1 MVSHLLFF
9 HLSILLI
16 AGATVAKVMFTYMLL
31 LIAAGSC
38 AAMLSNAK
46 GSKRSYQDGDLILG
60 GLFLLHYTTEDGK
73 CGEFFPIGLGH
84 VEAMLFAIDKINN
97 NPKLLPNI
105 TLGYDI
111 RDYCES
117 TTLAMQHTCSFVRRN
132 EIVFKSRVDY
142 CSCLNNTNRTEN
154 ERNPIAAVIGP
165 TDSGSA
171 VVVGSLLE
179 VAGIPVIS
187 HSATSK
193 ELSSPLYRHF
203 FRTAPPDS
211 QQANAMADVI
221 QYFNWSYV
229 TVVAM
234 DDSYGRGGV
243 WELEKEAERRKTF
256 CIAFA
261 EYIPRQEYSSKL
273 RRAVN
278 KIKSYP
284 NAKVVVL
291 WLFGS
296 YGRRFLNEAAQQE
309 LQDRT
314 WILSDA
320 LATEDDVFVGLKDT
334 EQKIIHG
341 SLGIQPRH
349 LDNQYFKE
357 FVIAETNSFSSRNR
371 VSWWEEIWQSQGKVN
386 CSSRLEDDCQDML
399 FRLIYDTY
407 IPYVVDAVFAV
418 GHALH
423 LMLYCSD
430 RATHEVVCPDSPL
443 SVDLQEVGRYL
454 RTVDFFGLTG
464 RVSFDS
470 SGDPVSSFYDIVHFY
485 TSEGQRQPV
494 KIVIGSWERS
504 RNPKLLLNDTQITWN
519 VQNSG
524 NSIPRSFCQDDC
536 LPGTFRSPTSP
547 CCWKCTK
554 CSVGM
559 ISIAINS
566 AKCQE
571 CPKGQK
577 PNERGSSCVDLPE
590 AEVVWTSLANI
601 LVLLFSSI
609 GIASVAMCSIVFYRH
624 RNTPIVKAANRE
636 LSCIL
641 MITIA
646 FSFSMSIFE
655 LAKRT
660 NFTCR
665 FGACWRSS
673 VLVTFIVTL
682 IIKTMKILSAF
693 RVNVVAERF
702 KKFILMAK
710 SQTLL
715 VLALISVQL
724 ILVLLWIIL
733 DPPSQ
738 RRIIKP
744 VEGKIHLSCSLF
756 QSQIG
761 QIFQI
766 SIIVYMSFLAVVC
779 TFYAFKARNLPEN
792 FSEGRYIVFS
802 MYILLLSSM
811 GYYPVDIGLIGSLET
826 SLTCTSTL
834 LSSYGLLICMFGPKI
849 YVVLC
854 KTEQNSHEAFCAQ
867 VTEFSF
873 SSDIR
878 RRVAV
883 APLVS
888 VTSSCNT
895 GVENLN

>member
-1 MVSHLLFF
+1 M
-9 HLSILLI
+9 
-16 AGATVAKVMFTYMLL
+16 
-31 LIAAGSC
+31 
-38 AAMLSNAK
+38 
-46 GSKRSYQDGDLILG
+46 
-60 GLFLLHYTTEDGK
+60 
-73 CGEFFPIGLGH
+73 
-84 VEAMLFAIDKINN
+84 
-97 NPKLLPNI
+97 
-105 TLGYDI
+105 
-111 RDYCES
+111 
-117 TTLAMQHTCSFVRRN
+117 
-132 EIVFKSRVDY
+132 
-142 CSCLNNTNRTEN
+142 
-154 ERNPIAAVIGP
+154 
-165 TDSGSA
+165 
-171 VVVGSLLE
+171 
-179 VAGIPVIS
+179 
-187 HSATSK
+187 
-193 ELSSPLYRHF
+193 
-203 FRTAPPDS
+203 
-211 QQANAMADVI
+211 
-221 QYFNWSYV
+221 
-229 TVVAM
+229 
-234 DDSYGRGGV
+234 
-243 WELEKEAERRKTF
+243 
-256 CIAFA
+256 
-261 EYIPRQEYSSKL
+261 
-273 RRAVN
+273 N
-278 KIKSYP
+278 KIKSYT

-296 YGRRFLNEAAQQE
+296 YGRRFLNEAVQQK
-309 LQDRT
+309 LKDRT

-320 LATEDDVFVGLKDT
+320 LATEDDVFVGLKYT

-357 FVIAETNSFSSRNR
+357 FVIAETNGFSSRNR
-371 VSWWEEIWQSQGKVN
+371 VPWWEELWQSRSKVN
-386 CSSRLEDDCQDML
+386 CSSRLGDNCQDML

-418 GHALH
+418 GYALH
-423 LMLYCSD
+423 LMLNCSD
-430 RATHEVVCPDSPL
+430 HVTHEVVCRDSPL
-443 SVDLQEVGRYL
+443 SVDLQEVERYL
-454 RTVDFFGLTG
+454 RIVDFFGLTG

-485 TSEGQRQPV
+485 TSEEQRQPV

-519 VQNSG
+519 AQTSG

-536 LPGTFRSPTSP
+536 LPGTFRSPTTP
-547 CCWKCTK
+547 CCWNCTK
-554 CSVGM
+554 CSVGV
-559 ISIAINS
+559 ISSTINS

-577 PNERGSSCVDLPE
+577 PNERGSSCIDLSE

-609 GIASVAMCSIVFYRH
+609 GIASVAMCSIVFYKH
-624 RNTPIVKAANRE
+624 RNTPVVKAANRE

-646 FSFSMSIFE
+646 LSFSMSIFE

-673 VLVTFIVTL
+673 VLATFIAIL

-693 RVNVVAERF
+693 RVNVVAEKF

-715 VLALISVQL
+715 VLAMISVQL

-744 VEGKIHLSCSLF
+744 VDGKIHLSCSLY

-761 QIFQI
+761 QILQI
-766 SIIVYMSFLAVVC
+766 LMIIYVSFLAVVC

-792 FSEGRYIVFS
+792 FSEGRYIVLS
-802 MYILLLSSM
+802 IYILLLSSI
-811 GYYPVDIGLIGSLET
+811 GYYPVDIGLTGSLET
-826 SLTCTSTL
+826 SLTCASTL
-834 LSSYGLLICMFGPKI
+834 LSSYGLLVCMFGPKI
-849 YVVLC
+849 YLVLC
-854 KTEQNSHEAFCAQ
+854 KPEQNTHEAFCSQ
-867 VTEFSF
+867 VAEFSF
-873 SSDIR
+873 SSGIR
-878 RRVAV
+878 GRVAV

-888 VTSSCNT
+888 VRKSCHTS
-895 GVENLN
+895 VENLN

>member
-1 MVSHLLFF
+1 MESHLFFF
-9 HLSILLI
+9 HLSVSLI
-16 AGATVAKVMFTYMLL
+16 AGATVAMVMFTYMLL
-31 LIAAGSC
+31 LIAAGRC

-46 GSKRSYQDGDLILG
+46 GSNRSYQSGDITLG
-60 GLFLLHYTTEDGK
+60 GLFLLHYATEDGK
-73 CGEFFPIGLGH
+73 CGELFPTGLGH
-84 VEAMLFAIDKINN
+84 VEAMLFAIDKINK

-117 TTLAMQHTCSFVRRN
+117 ITKAMKHTYSFVRRN
-132 EIVFKSRVDY
+132 EIAFKSRVDY
-142 CSCLNNTNRTEN
+142 CSCSNNTNRTEN
-154 ERNPIAAVIGP
+154 DRIPMAAVIGP

-187 HSATSK
+187 HSATSN

-203 FRTAPPDS
+203 FRTASPDS

-221 QYFNWSYV
+221 QHFNWSFV
-229 TVVAM
+229 IVVAM

-284 NAKVVVL
+284 HAKVVVL

-296 YGRRFLNEAAQQE
+296 YGRRFLNEAVQQE
-309 LQDRT
+309 LKDRT

-320 LATEDDVFVGLKDT
+320 LATEDDVFVGLKYT

-357 FVIAETNSFSSRNR
+357 FVIEETNGFSSRNR
-371 VSWWEEIWQSQGKVN
+371 VPWWEELWQSRSKVN
-386 CSSRLEDDCQDML
+386 CSSRLVDNCQDML

-423 LMLYCSD
+423 LMLNCSD
-430 RATHEVVCPDSPL
+430 RVTHEVVCPDSPL
-443 SVDLQEVGRYL
+443 SVDLQEVERYL
-454 RTVDFFGLTG
+454 RKVDFFGLTG

-485 TSEGQRQPV
+485 SSEEQRQPV

-519 VQNSG
+519 AQTSG

-536 LPGTFRSPTSP
+536 LPGTFRSPTTP

-559 ISIAINS
+559 ISITINS

-577 PNERGSSCVDLPE
+577 PNQRGSSCIDLPE

-609 GIASVAMCSIVFYRH
+609 GIASVAMCSIIFYKH
-624 RNTPIVKAANRE
+624 RNTPVVKAANRE

-646 FSFSMSIFE
+646 LSFSMSIFE

-673 VLVTFIVTL
+673 VLATFIAIL

-693 RVNVVAERF
+693 RVNVVAEKF
-702 KKFILMAK
+702 KKFILMAR

-724 ILVLLWIIL
+724 ILVLLWVIL

-744 VEGKIHLSCSLF
+744 VEGKIHLSCSLY

-761 QIFQI
+761 QILQI
-766 SIIVYMSFLAVVC
+766 LMIVYMSFLAVVC

-792 FSEGRYIVFS
+792 FNEGRYIVLS

-811 GYYPVDIGLIGSLET
+811 GYYPVDIGLTGSMET
-826 SLTCTSTL
+826 SLACASTL
-834 LSSYGLLICMFGPKI
+834 LSSYGLLVCMFGPKI
-849 YVVLC
+849 YFVLC
-854 KTEQNSHEAFCAQ
+854 KPEQNTHEALCSQ
-867 VTEFSF
+867 VAEFSF
-873 SSDIR
+873 SSGIR
-878 RRVAV
+878 SRVAV

-888 VTSSCNT
+888 VRNSCHAS
-895 GVENLN
+895 VENLN

>member
-31 LIAAGSC
+31 LIAAGCC

-46 GSKRSYQDGDLILG
+46 GSKRSYQDGDITLG

-117 TTLAMQHTCSFVRRN
+117 TTLAMQHTYSFVRRN

-142 CSCLNNTNRTEN
+142 CSCLNNTNQTEN

-179 VAGIPVIS
+179 VAGIPAIS
-187 HSATSK
+187 HSATSN

-243 WELEKEAERRKTF
+243 WELKKEAERRKTF

-261 EYIPRQEYSSKL
+261 EYISRQEYSSKL

-314 WILSDA
+314 WILSDG

-371 VSWWEEIWQSQGKVN
+371 VPWWEEIWQSQGKVN

-443 SVDLQEVGRYL
+443 SVDLQEVRRYL

-519 VQNSG
+519 AQNSG

-547 CCWKCTK
+547 CCWNCTK

-609 GIASVAMCSIVFYRH
+609 GIASVAMCSIVFYKH
-624 RNTPIVKAANRE
+624 RNTSIVKAANRE

-641 MITIA
+641 MTTIA
-646 FSFSMSIFE
+646 FSFSMSILE

-693 RVNVVAERF
+693 RVNVVTESF

-715 VLALISVQL
+715 VLAPISVQL

-744 VEGKIHLSCSLF
+744 VEGKVHLSCSLF

-792 FSEGRYIVFS
+792 FNEGRYIVFS

-811 GYYPVDIGLIGSLET
+811 GYYPVDMGLTGSLET

-854 KTEQNSHEAFCAQ
+854 KPEQNTHEAFCAQ

-888 VTSSCNT
+888 VRSSCDT